1 MHYDIVYL
9 REEAKV
15 NIRSLVDDKLPS
27 EYAECLTGLHLI
39 LREVLCHIS
48 CYNMK
53 LDMLTNIG
61 VLNDAVRF
69 VSDYKNKKIMTFK
82 IEPERD
88 ATTDELS
95 TGKQTVF

>member
-1 MHYDIVYL
+1 
-9 REEAKV
+9 
-15 NIRSLVDDKLPS
+15 
-27 EYAECLTGLHLI
+27 
-39 LREVLCHIS
+39 
-48 CYNMK
+48 MK